1 MKATFLSIVFLV
13 LAVVVSATTHNQTTS
28 SKHHNN
34 STAIAIAKAKSQNY
48 IIQIR
53 RESKLEEFVH
63 KVEDFFENLLEEIA
77 DSLGDLISRDED
89 GMDKKF
95 QVHDSYDIGGIF
107 KAVGVKVADDRYL
120 DRMSSL
126 PDVTSIIPDDEIQFD
141 LPYAEKRKIDKRYY
155 IRHVVLPNSSYQ
167 NNYAENK
174 TMSPVSAAAEQ
185 THSSYSANTSG
196 WSSTILPTSTDSSH
210 KSKPTKVMASDND
223 DDDDIKYVE
232 QSGSDTPWNLVRIS
246 ERSKNYSLPYIY
258 DQNAGKGV
266 TVYVVDDGIN
276 IKHKDFEGRAK
287 YGWSTFKS
295 KLADRG
301 NATASSYGS
310 SSQEKSENTEDGGG
324 HGTHVAGIIAGK
336 HYGVAKKA
344 NLVSVQV
351 LGSNGKGTISSL
363 LGGVQWIMQQAQN
376 STSPIVVNMSL
387 GVPKTTSGA
396 KALNEAVE
404 AAVEAG
410 IPVIAAAGNSKCNAC
425 DIVPAGSKQVYTVG
439 SITKED
445 EMDPN
450 SCYGRCLN
458 ILAPGYDV
466 TSTYVGSDTAFATLS
481 GTSQASPHVAG
492 VAALLLP
499 HMGDKVKPKDLYKML
514 DDLATPDMISDVPGA
529 MTPNAL
535 VFNGQK
541 KSADNTTKSN

>member
-34 STAIAIAKAKSQNY
+34 STAIAITKARSQNY

-89 GMDKKF
+89 GMEKKF

-120 DRMSSL
+120 DRMSGL

-167 NNYAENK
+167 NNYGENK
-174 TMSPVSAAAEQ
+174 TMSPVSGAAQQ
-185 THSSYSANTSG
+185 THTSYSANTSG

-210 KSKPTKVMASDND
+210 KSKPTKVMASNNDDDD

-246 ERSKNYSLPYIY
+246 ERNKNYSLPYTY
-258 DQNAGKGV
+258 DQSAGKGV

-301 NATASSYGS
+301 NATTSSYGS
-310 SSQEKSENTEDGGG
+310 SSQEKSDNTEDGGG

-351 LGSNGKGTISSL
+351 LGTNGKGTISSL

-376 STSPIVVNMSL
+376 STSPILINMSL

-439 SITKED
+439 STTKED
-445 EMDPN
+445 AIDPN
-450 SCYGRCLN
+450 SCFGRCVN
-458 ILAPGYDV
+458 ILAPGVDI
-466 TSTYVGSDTAFATLS
+466 TSAYIGEPDSSKVMS
-481 GTSQASPHVAG
+481 GTSMSAPHVSG
-492 VAALLLP
+492 VAAMVLP
-499 HMGDKVKPKDLYKML
+499 YLDNPTPKELYKVLGDM
-514 DDLATPDMISDVPGA
+514 ATRNKINGIPDKR
-529 MTPNAL
+529 TPNAL
-535 VFNGQK
+535 LYNK
-541 KSADNTTKSN
+541 LKDH